1 MNRQRRLAAGALVL
15 VLTMVGCA
23 GFGSRDD
30 LSGIDFRGEMRLF
43 VQQISSYGRNARPA
57 FIVIPQNGHELL
69 TPNGD
74 PTGGVATEYV
84 AAIDAV
90 GREDLFYGYDDDD
103 RATPAAETERIS
115 VYMDLAVTLGI
126 EVLITDYCSTQV
138 LVDDSYAQAAA
149 RDYLSFAADSR
160 ELDTVPA
167 HPAGG
172 YDNHAGPVTTLNV
185 ARNFLY
191 LINPAQYAAAAD
203 FVAALD
209 ATDFDVFI
217 IDVFFDGDQP
227 LTPAHIADLQTKPG
241 GAQRL
246 VIAYMSIGEA
256 EDYRFYWQDG
266 WKRGSPEWLEA
277 ENASWG
283 GNYVVRYWDPD
294 WKSIISGTADS
305 YLDRIIA
312 AGFDGV
318 YLDIIDAYEYFED
331 RYE

>member
-1 MNRQRRLAAGALVL
+1 
-15 VLTMVGCA
+15 
-23 GFGSRDD
+23 
-30 LSGIDFRGEMRLF
+30 
-43 VQQISSYGRNARPA
+43 
-57 FIVIPQNGHELL
+57 
-69 TPNGD
+69 
-74 PTGGVATEYV
+74 
-84 AAIDAV
+84 
-90 GREDLFYGYDDDD
+90 
-103 RATPAAETERIS
+103 
-115 VYMDLAVTLGI
+115 VTLGI

-160 ELDTVPA
+160 ELVTGPA
-167 HPAGG
+167 W
-172 YDNHAGPVTTLNV
+172 LNV

-227 LTPAHIADLQTKPG
+227 LTPAHIAELQTKPG